1 MESSFTI
8 IHQKCFF
15 SLNCLK
21 STFLPLLICKY
32 PVIDCQP
39 LSPLDMAG
47 DLEYADMDFR
57 SYGPINYKAAS
68 IYAMVK
74 KNKGGALQEV
84 KK

>member
-1 MESSFTI
+1 MITYFLI
-8 IHQKCFF
+8 
-15 SLNCLK
+15 NCNSWKL
-21 STFLPLLICKY
+21 SILVHLSG
-32 PVIDCQP
+32 DCCHRNQPTNQQP

-84 KK
+84 NHWK